1 MATADNSDSANV
13 VGEDIT
19 EILPLTA
26 AQRGM
31 WFADTLSPDYSVNI
45 AQYVDIRHEPGGFD
59 IELLERCCVEVGK
72 TLESPYV
79 RLAEIDGVPVQ
90 YVDLDFDQQ
99 VDILDFRGESDPVG
113 AAMAWMQ
120 AEYRRPVDL
129 LNDQLIVIAILQ
141 VADDRTFWYNRAHH
155 IIIDGYAALS
165 IMRRTVDRYNAVRR
179 GLEPKDRT
187 PATMAE
193 IVAYEDTYQAGTRRQ
208 TDREHWLS
216 RVSDLPEKVTLA
228 HGTGTA
234 PLSFDNVVAGGD
246 LPVAQQRRLEALAT
260 EFNSS
265 LAVLMSAAFGAYLSR
280 MTGSD
285 DIVMT
290 LPVTGRT
297 TAKIKASGGMVSNV
311 LPIRLRDV
319 SSRTGRELVAAAQ
332 LELTGALRH
341 QRYRS
346 DDIRRDAGF
355 EGNSVSF
362 GPTINMVFFD
372 DQVAIDGTSMD
383 YRILTSGILE
393 DLLINLYQSS
403 PDAPLVVDLHGN
415 PYLYSEAEIASH
427 HRRFLAFVEH
437 LFDNVDAPID
447 GMPVLLPGEAAELGH
462 FERGPRADW
471 TTDQAG
477 DHTLLDLFAARVAD
491 RPDAVAIV
499 ADDAE
504 LTYREFDAR
513 CREVAA
519 ALVASGVRPG
529 DKVAVLVERGV
540 DQVVAVYAALMAGA
554 AYVPVDV
561 EQPEDRRRLILDTA
575 NPAVVIDDEFL
586 ANAESPDTAGS
597 PLPLPV
603 DEGRVRPGAAAY
615 VIFTS
620 GSTGVPKGVQVSHR
634 AVVNRLAWMQDHY
647 RIDGS
652 DAVLYKT
659 PITFDVSVWELFWP
673 LQIGARMV
681 IARAGGH
688 RDPAYLH
695 DTIVERGVTT
705 LHFVPSML
713 DVFVEAAATGEP
725 AMPSTVR
732 RVFTSGEALPSNLA
746 TQVVE
751 HSDAELVNLYGP
763 TEAAVDVTEYRVAGR
778 EVHMPIGR
786 PVANTDTYVLDA
798 RLRRVPVGVVGELYL
813 AGTQLAD
820 GYLTRG
826 GLTAERF
833 VANPFESG
841 TRMYRTGDLVRWSAN
856 GMLEYLGRTD
866 FQVKIRGQRVELGEI
881 ESVLLAEGSI
891 SAAVA
896 IVGTDAGGAAVV
908 AYVKPRDADVPAD
921 VIVDRQMRAARNG
934 LPGHMVPSAVVVLEA
949 FPVNASGKLDRR
961 ALPAPEITP
970 SAERVYVAPSSEIE
984 EKVAETAGDVL
995 GVERVGMR
1003 DNIFTLGADSLAAA
1017 RLASRLRKEYSRAVA
1032 LTDIF
1037 NSNDVGELAAAIADA
1052 AVVDARPPLRRGM
1065 RSEVIPVSYAQSRL
1079 WFINRMDPSSGTY
1092 NMPGAV
1098 RMRGDVDVD
1107 ALRAAVR
1114 DVVIRHEPLRTRFP
1128 SVDGEPIQEI
1138 VDIEGVEDQVRLS
1151 VHNSAEAD
1159 LLDAVASQAAAG
1171 FDLVAQVPFRAT
1183 LFETPSDG
1191 HVLLVVLH
1199 HIAGDGAS
1207 LRPLIVDLLAAY
1219 GARVNGLAPEWE
1231 PLPVQYADFAVW
1243 QRDTLGSADDENARM
1258 ARELAH
1264 WNRELAGQPEL
1275 LALPTDRPRPQI
1287 PTGRG
1292 GYVDAEITPEQFAR
1306 IRSLAGRYG
1315 VTTFTVLHVALA
1327 AVLGRLGDTDDVSI
1341 GTAVA
1346 GRDEPELADL
1356 VGMFVNTVVLR
1367 LNIRPG
1373 DSVAELL
1380 DRAHR
1385 TRTGALEYSQVPFEM
1400 VVDEVSPS
1408 RSRAHSPLFQV
1419 GFTFQRDSS
1428 ALLAQTGEFDV
1439 LDIRIPSAKYDLSVT
1454 ATEFAGAGAER
1465 VALEFSYATDLFNRS
1480 TVESMTDAL
1489 IMLLDQ
1495 MTAAPTEA
1503 IGRFDIVPADDVR
1516 QLTAEPAGRAPV
1528 VFADLLATCSPG
1540 SATPVVVAGE
1550 KITPDV
1556 FDARTNQLARELIS
1570 RGIGPG
1576 DVVAISA
1583 RRSAWSV
1590 LCTIAVIR
1598 SGAAFVTIDP
1608 MHPAERRSAMVADSG
1623 ARVGLTTA
1631 DAGVDAIDS
1640 DAEWIVVDDSETEL
1654 RLAGHPIAPIGPA
1667 ELVRPT
1673 RVDEM
1678 AYLIYTSGSTGK
1690 PKAAAVSHRG
1700 LANMMANQR
1709 DLLRLDETSRVLH
1722 VASPSFD
1729 ASVFELTMAFGS
1741 AGQLVVADPDTYA
1754 GDALER
1760 LIAETGVTHAVMTP
1774 SALATLDP
1782 AAVPA
1787 LATVLSAGEACPP
1800 ELMRRWVSAGRRFFN
1815 LYGPT
1820 ETTIWAT
1827 SDGPFTPAD
1836 DMTIGTAVPGVG
1848 ALVLDRG
1855 LRPAPAGVVGELYLV
1870 GDQLAIGYLGRP
1882 GLTAERF
1889 VANPYSDGSR
1899 MYRTGDRVVRRADG
1913 RLIYHGRDD
1922 FQLKVRGL
1930 RIELGEVDNAL
1941 MSHPDVANAVS
1952 LGVPGPA
1959 GEDVLVAYVTAAEG
1973 TSPMPESLTEH
1984 VGQLLPRYMVPHT
1997 VVVVDSFE
2005 LTNVGKIDRTKLP
2018 PVDFSA
2024 SKDFVPPRTQLE
2036 AIVAEVFAQ
2045 VLGVERVSVH
2055 DGFFEMGG
2063 NSLSATKVSAR
2074 LSAAL
2079 DRQVPVKAIFESADV
2094 ATLAEYITNSLSGH
2108 SAVPLIARQR
2118 AEMVPVS
2125 AVQRGMWL
2133 LSRAAPESPAYN
2145 VALALELRG
2154 RLDVDALRAAVDD
2167 LLRRHESLRTSYP
2180 MINGEPMQI
2189 ISPPDEVAGL
2199 DVTPVPVSGSIADAI
2214 AAVTG
2219 RGFDITTAPP
2229 VRLALLRVSDDEHV
2243 VVFVVHH
2250 ISADGASMAPLARDL
2265 MMAYAARHDGRP
2277 PTWAPLPV
2285 QYADFTLWQAE
2296 RLATTDEAGVTEA
2309 RRQLD
2314 YWIDRLSGA
2323 PETIDLP
2330 TDRPRPK
2337 TPSYVGDQVEFEIPE
2352 DLVRSLESVARANN
2366 TTLFMV
2372 THAAYAVLL
2381 SRLSGR
2387 NDLVIGT
2394 PYAGRG
2400 EQALDDVVGMFV
2412 NSLALRTGVD
2422 HGEKF
2427 TDLLSRVRRDDLA
2440 DMANTD
2446 VAFETI
2452 VANVLNA
2459 PMTSHN
2465 PLFQVMF
2472 AFQNIDFPS
2481 LELGDVIVS
2490 PVAEG
2495 IIPAKVDLQLNLYPN
2510 DPAAAGHNS
2519 GTGAMKAQLVYA
2531 TDLFDDSTVES
2542 MAQRYLAILEAVA
2555 ADAECIVGD
2564 IVIFTA
2570 DEQAETVDPLP
2581 ADIRLADLVSVASD
2595 TDPRAVAV
2603 DHDGVS
2609 VQFGQLSEMV
2619 RAMAAALPGSDSD
2632 ATLTMALMSVVPGL
2646 ATGGPAALDE
2656 VLSDL
2661 RANAV
2666 ALIDLSTASEGNNRT

>member
-1 MATADNSDSANV
+1 
-13 VGEDIT
+13 
-19 EILPLTA
+19 
-26 AQRGM
+26 M

-59 IELLERCCVEVGK
+59 IDLLERCCVEVGK
-72 TLESPYV
+72 SIESPFV
-79 RLAEIDGVPVQ
+79 RLSEVDGVPVQ
-90 YVDLDFDQQ
+90 YVDLDFDQH
-99 VDILDFRGESDPVG
+99 VDILDFRGEADPVG

-129 LNDQLIVIAILQ
+129 LADQLIVIAILQ

-165 IMRRTVDRYNAVRR
+165 IMRRTVDRYNALRR
-179 GLEPKDRT
+179 GVEPKDKT

-193 IVAYEDTYQAGTRRQ
+193 IVAYEDTYQASSRRE

-216 RVSDLPEKVTLA
+216 RVSDLPERVTLA
-228 HGTGTA
+228 HGAGAA

-265 LAVLMSAAFGAYLSR
+265 LAVLMTAAFGAFLSR

-297 TAKIKASGGMVSNV
+297 TAKIKGSGGMVSNV
-311 LPIRLRDV
+311 LPIRLREV
-319 SSRTGRELVAAAQ
+319 SGRTGRELVAAAQ

-427 HRRFLAFVEH
+427 HRRFLAFVEN
-437 LFDNVDAPID
+437 LFHNVDAPID
-447 GMPVLLPGEAAELGH
+447 SMPLLLPGEAAELDH
-462 FERGPRADW
+462 FERGPRPDW
-471 TTDQAG
+471 TAAQVG
-477 DHTLLDLFAARVAD
+477 GNTLLDLFAERVTD
-491 RPDAVAIV
+491 RPDAVAITS
-499 ADDAE
+499 DDGE

-513 CREVAA
+513 CRELAA
-519 ALVASGVRPG
+519 ALVESGVQPG
-529 DKVAVLVERGV
+529 DKVAVLIERGV
-540 DQVVAVYAALMAGA
+540 NQVVAVYAALMAGG

-561 EQPEDRRRLILDTA
+561 EQPEERRRLILDTA
-575 NPAVVIDDEFL
+575 GPAVVIDDEYL
-586 ANAESPDTAGS
+586 ANVGS
-597 PLPLPV
+597 TDATETPRRLPV
-603 DEGRVRPGAAAY
+603 DEGIVLPGSAAY

-620 GSTGVPKGVQVSHR
+620 GSTGVPKGVQVSHG

-681 IARAGGH
+681 VARAGGH
-688 RDPAYLH
+688 RDPTYLH
-695 DTIVERGVTT
+695 DVIVERGVTT

-751 HSDAELVNLYGP
+751 QSDAELVNLYGP

-778 EVHMPIGR
+778 EAHMPIGR
-786 PVANTDTYVLDA
+786 PVAHTDTYVLDS

-820 GYLTRG
+820 GYLGRS

-833 VANPFESG
+833 VANPFEAG
-841 TRMYRTGDLVRWSAN
+841 QRMYRSGDLVRWSAN

-881 ESVLLAEGSI
+881 ESVLLAEGSV

-896 IVGTDAGGAAVV
+896 VVRTDAGGAAVV
-908 AYVKPRDADVPAD
+908 AYVKPRNSATPAGA
-921 VIVDRQMRAARNG
+921 IVDRQMRAARNG
-934 LPGHMVPSAVVVLEA
+934 LPGHMVPSAVVVLDT
-949 FPVNASGKLDRR
+949 FPVSASGKLDRR
-961 ALPAPEITP
+961 ALPAPATTTP
-970 SAERVYVAPSSEIE
+970 AERIYVAPASPIE
-984 EKVAETAGDVL
+984 ETVAEIVGDVL

-1017 RLASRLRKEYSRAVA
+1017 RLASRLRKQYSRAVA
-1032 LTDIF
+1032 LSDIF

-1052 AVVDARPPLRRGM
+1052 AVVDTRPLRRGV
-1065 RSEVIPVSYAQSRL
+1065 RPEVIPVSYAQSRL

-1138 VDIEGVEDQVRLS
+1138 VDIKDVEDQVRLS
-1151 VHNSAEAD
+1151 VHNAAEAD
-1159 LLDAVASQAAAG
+1159 LMGAVASQAAAG
-1171 FDLVAQVPFRAT
+1171 FDLVSQVPFRAA

-1199 HIAGDGAS
+1199 HIVGDGAS
-1207 LRPLIVDLLAAY
+1207 LRPLIVDLLTAY
-1219 GARVNGLAPEWE
+1219 GARVNGLAPAWE

-1258 ARELAH
+1258 ARELAY
-1264 WNRELAGQPEL
+1264 WSEELAGQPEL

-1292 GYVDAEITPEQFAR
+1292 GYVDAEISPEQFAK
-1306 IRSLAGRYG
+1306 IRSLAGRFG

-1346 GRDEPELADL
+1346 GREEPELADL

-1367 LNIRPG
+1367 LSVRPG

-1428 ALLAQTGEFDV
+1428 AVLAQTGEFEV

-1454 ATEFAGAGAER
+1454 ATEFAGTGSER

-1480 TVESMTDAL
+1480 TIESITDAL

-1495 MTAAPTEA
+1495 MTSAPTEA
-1503 IGRFDIVPADDVR
+1503 IGRFDIVPAEDMR
-1516 QLTAEPAGRAPV
+1516 SLTAEPAGREPA
-1528 VFADLLATCSPG
+1528 VFADLLASCAPG
-1540 SATPVVVAGE
+1540 STTPVVVAGE
-1550 KITPDV
+1550 TITRDV

-1583 RRSAWSV
+1583 RRSARSV

-1598 SGAAFVTIDP
+1598 TGAAFVTIDP
-1608 MHPAERRSAMVADSG
+1608 LHPAERRSAMVTDSG
-1623 ARVGLTTA
+1623 ARAGLATG
-1631 DAGVDAIDS
+1631 DAGVESIDS
-1640 DAEWIVVDDSETEL
+1640 GVEWIIVDDSETEL
-1654 RLAGHPIAPIGPA
+1654 RLAGHPIAPIGSG

-1709 DLLRLDETSRVLH
+1709 EILKLDEDSRVLH

-1754 GDALER
+1754 GDQLER
-1760 LIAETGVTHAVMTP
+1760 LIAESGVTHAVMTP

-1787 LATVLSAGEACPP
+1787 LSTVLSAGEACPP

-1827 SDGPFTPAD
+1827 ADGPFSSAD

-1889 VANPYSDGSR
+1889 VANPYADGSR

-1913 RLIYHGRDD
+1913 RMLYHGRDD

-2094 ATLAEYITNSLSGH
+2094 ARLAEYITNSLSGH

-2189 ISPPDEVAGL
+2189 ISPPDEVVGL
-2199 DVTPVPVSGSIADAI
+2199 DVTPVPVSGSVADAI

-2229 VRLALLRVSDDEHV
+2229 VRLALLRVDEDEHV

-2296 RLATTDEAGVTEA
+2296 RLGTTDDEGVTEA
-2309 RRQLD
+2309 QRQLD

-2352 DLVRSLESVARANN
+2352 DLARSLESVARANN
-2366 TTLFMV
+2366 TTMFMV

-2400 EQALDDVVGMFV
+2400 EQALDEVVGMFV
-2412 NSLALRTGVD
+2412 NSLALRTRID

-2427 TDLLSRVRRDDLA
+2427 SDLLSRVRRDDLA

-2452 VANVLNA
+2452 VAKILSA
-2459 PMTSHN
+2459 PATSHN

-2481 LELGDVIVS
+2481 LELGDVVVS

-2519 GTGAMKAQLVYA
+2519 GAGAMKAQLVFA
-2531 TDLFDDSTVES
+2531 TDLFDTATIET
-2542 MAQRYLAILEAVA
+2542 MAQRYLEILEAVA

-2564 IVIFTA
+2564 IVILTA
-2570 DEQAETVDPLP
+2570 DERAEAADPVP
-2581 ADIRLADLVSVASD
+2581 ADIRLTDLVSIASD
-2595 TDPRAVAV
+2595 TEPGAIAVE
-2603 DHDGVS
+2603 HDGVS
-2609 VQFGQLSEMV
+2609 VDFGHLSDMV

-2632 ATLTMALMSVVPGL
+2632 ATLTMALMSVVPSL
-2646 ATGGPAALDE
+2646 AAGGPAALDE
-2656 VLSDL
+2656 VLSGL
-2661 RANAV
+2661 RTNAS
-2666 ALIDLSTASEGNNRT
+2666 AIIDLSTASEGNNRT

>member
-13 VGEDIT
+13 VGKNTT
-19 EILPLTA
+19 EVLPLTA

-45 AQYVDIRHEPGGFD
+45 AQYVDIRHAPGGLD
-59 IELLERCCVEVGK
+59 IDLLERCCVEVGQVM
-72 TLESPYV
+72 ESPYV
-79 RLAEIDGVPVQ
+79 RLAEVDGVPVQ
-90 YVDLDFDQQ
+90 YVDLEFDQQ
-99 VDILDFRGESDPVG
+99 VDVIDFRCESDPVG

-120 AEYRRPVDL
+120 SEYRRPVDL
-129 LNDQLIVIAILQ
+129 IADQLIVIAILQ

-165 IMRRTVDRYNAVRR
+165 IMRRTVDLYNAIRR
-179 GLEPKDRT
+179 GEEPRVKP
-187 PATMAE
+187 PASMAE
-193 IVAYEDTYQAGTRRQ
+193 LVDYEASYETSRRRES
-208 TDREHWLS
+208 DREHWLS
-216 RVSDLPEKVTLA
+216 RAVDLPERPSLA
-228 HGTGTA
+228 HGVPSA
-234 PLSFDNVVAGGD
+234 PISFDNRIASAELDSRLQRLLSDLAGE
-246 LPVAQQRRLEALAT
+246 LH
-260 EFNSS
+260 SS
-265 LAVLMSAAFGAYLSR
+265 VAVLLTAAFGAFLAK
-280 MTGSD
+280 MTGTD
-285 DIVMT
+285 DIVLS

-297 TAKIKASGGMVSNV
+297 TAKVRISGGMVSNI
-311 LPIRLRDV
+311 LPIRLREA
-319 SSRTGRELVAAAQ
+319 SAKSARELIKNAQ
-332 LELTGALRH
+332 LEMTGALRH

-355 EGNSVSF
+355 DASSVTF

-372 DQVAIDGTSMD
+372 EELRIDGTEMD
-383 YRILTSGILE
+383 YRIFTSGILE

-403 PDAPLVVDLHGN
+403 PDAPIVVDLHGN
-415 PYLYSEAEIASH
+415 PNLYSQVEIERH
-427 HRRFLAFVEH
+427 HERFLAFLDRFYADLEQPAT
-437 LFDNVDAPID
+437 DID
-447 GMPVLLPGEAAELGH
+447 LLLPGEADLVRAFGCGPELPV
-462 FERGPRADW
+462 EP
-471 TTDQAG
+471 G
-477 DHTLLDLFAARVAD
+477 DNVVHALLDTAD
-491 RPDAVAIV
+491 RHGDAVAV
-499 ADDAE
+499 TFEGRSWTFRE
-504 LTYREFDAR
+504 LRDH
-513 CREVAA
+513 
-519 ALVASGVRPG
+519 ALRIAGHLKTEGVGPG
-529 DKVAVLVERGV
+529 E
-540 DQVVAVYAALMAGA
+540 VVAVDLDRGPAQVFAIHATLALGA
-554 AYVPVDV
+554 TYLPMDPG
-561 EQPEDRRRLILDTA
+561 QPEQRRATILDEA
-575 NPAVVIDDEFL
+575 QPAHVIDADWLASTGWTDES
-586 ANAESPDTAGS
+586 ADAPESWPGIGQLDARSTAY
-597 PLPLPV
+597 LL
-603 DEGRVRPGAAAY
+603 Y
-615 VIFTS
+615 TS
-620 GSTGVPKGVQVSHR
+620 GSTGRPKGVAVSHGALMNFLR
-634 AVVNRLAWMQDHY
+634 WHLDAFPMGPADSFVYKASALFDASLAELLVPVV
-647 RIDGS
+647 S
-652 DAVLYKT
+652 
-659 PITFDVSVWELFWP
+659 
-673 LQIGARMV
+673 GARMV
-681 IARAGGH
+681 ISRPDGH
-688 RDPAYLH
+688 RDPQYLH
-695 DTIVERGVTT
+695 DLVVQERATAIQ
-705 LHFVPSML
+705 FVPVLL
-713 DVFVEAAATGEP
+713 DLFVEAVEHAVSGPPNTLRYVFTGGEP
-725 AMPSTVR
+725 LSPELAA
-732 RVFTSGEALPSNLA
+732 RVSSALPGVRL
-746 TQVVE
+746 Q
-751 HSDAELVNLYGP
+751 NLYGP
-763 TEAAVDVTEYRVAGR
+763 TETVVDITTWAAEDVDKTV
-778 EVHMPIGR
+778 PIGA
-786 PVANTDTYVLDA
+786 PVANARLYVLDTK
-798 RLRRVPVGVVGELYL
+798 LRPTPVGVQGELYIS
-813 AGTQLAD
+813 GPQIAD
-820 GYLTRG
+820 GYRSRG
-826 GLTAERF
+826 GLTADRF
-833 VANPFESG
+833 VADPFRVGE
-841 TRMYRTGDLVRWSAN
+841 RMYRSGDLVRWSAD

-881 ESVLLAEGSI
+881 ESVLLAEGSV
-891 SAAVA
+891 SAAV
-896 IVGTDAGGAAVV
+896 VTVRTDAGSAAVV
-908 AYVKPRDADVPAD
+908 AYVKPREADTPAE
-921 VIVDRQMRAARNG
+921 VVADRQMRAARHQ
-934 LPGHMVPSAVVVLEA
+934 LPGHMVPAAVVVLDS
-949 FPVNASGKLDRR
+949 FPVNNSGKLDRR
-961 ALPAPEITP
+961 ALPAPAIAG
-970 SAERVYVAPSSEIE
+970 AEREFVPPRSPIEVSITEII
-984 EKVAETAGDVL
+984 AEVIGSD
-995 GVERVGMR
+995 RIGMR
-1003 DNIFTLGADSLAAA
+1003 DNIFALGADSLAVA
-1017 RLASRLRKEYSRAVA
+1017 RLASRLRREFSRAVS
-1032 LTDIF
+1032 LSDIF
-1037 NSNDVGELAAAIADA
+1037 SSDDVGELAEIIAAAP
-1052 AVVDARPPLRRGM
+1052 AVASRPPIRNGARPDA
-1065 RSEVIPVSYAQSRL
+1065 IPVSFAQSRL
-1079 WFINRMDPSSGTY
+1079 WFINRMDPSAGTY
-1092 NMPGAV
+1092 NMPGAIRV
-1098 RMRGDVDVD
+1098 RGAIDVD
-1107 ALRAAVR
+1107 ALSAAVR

-1138 VDIEGVEDQVRLS
+1138 VDIEEVDGQVRLH
-1151 VHNSAEAD
+1151 VQNVAD
-1159 LLDAVASQAAAG
+1159 TELMDAVAAQAAAG
-1171 FDLVAQVPFRAT
+1171 FDLVTQVPFRAT
-1183 LFETPSDG
+1183 LFETATDEY
-1191 HVLLVVLH
+1191 VLLVVLH
-1199 HIAGDGAS
+1199 HIVGDGAS
-1207 LRPLIVDLLAAY
+1207 LRPLIADMLAAY
-1219 GARVNGLAPEWE
+1219 AARQEGMEPSWA

-1243 QRDTLGSADDENARM
+1243 QRETLGSADDEKSRL
-1258 ARELAH
+1258 RHELDY
-1264 WNRELAGQPEL
+1264 WSKELVGQPEL

-1292 GYVDAEITPEQFAR
+1292 GYLDVDIPAEQFAR
-1306 IRSLAGRYG
+1306 IRSLASRFG

-1327 AVLGRLGDTDDVSI
+1327 TLLARFGDTDDVSI

-1346 GRDEPELADL
+1346 GRDDPELADL

-1367 LNIRPG
+1367 LGISPG
-1373 DSVAELL
+1373 DTVADLL

-1408 RSRAHSPLFQV
+1408 RSRSHSPLFQV
-1419 GFTFQRDSS
+1419 GFTFQRDNS
-1428 ALLAQTGEFDV
+1428 ALLAQTEQFDV
-1439 LDIRIPSAKYDLSVT
+1439 LNIRIPSAKYDLAVA
-1454 ATEFAGAGAER
+1454 ATEFVGDGADR
-1465 VALEFSYATDLFNRS
+1465 VALEFSYATDLFNRT
-1480 TVESMTDAL
+1480 TVELMSGSL
-1489 IMLLDQ
+1489 LRLLDQ
-1495 MTAAPTEA
+1495 MTSAPTEPV
-1503 IGRFDIVPADDVR
+1503 GRFDVVSTRDVQR
-1516 QLTAEPAGRAPV
+1516 LTAEPEDREPAA
-1528 VFADLLATCSPG
+1528 FADLLQRRTSNTAVV
-1540 SATPVVVAGE
+1540 PVVVAGE
-1550 KITPDV
+1550 TITPDV
-1556 FDARTNQLARELIS
+1556 FDARANQLARELIS

-1583 RRSAWSV
+1583 RRSVRSV

-1598 SGAAFVTIDP
+1598 TGAAFVTIDP
-1608 MHPAERRSAMVADSG
+1608 MHPAERRSAMVSDSG
-1623 ARVGLTTA
+1623 ARIGLTTA

-1640 DAEWIVVDDSETEL
+1640 RADWIIVDDSETEL
-1654 RLAGHPIAPIGPA
+1654 RLAGHPIASIA
-1667 ELVRPT
+1667 ADELVRPT

-1678 AYLIYTSGSTGK
+1678 AYLIYTSGSTGT

-1709 DLLRLDETSRVLH
+1709 EMLGLDDTSRVLH

-1741 AGQLVVADPDTYA
+1741 AGRLVVADPDTYA
-1754 GDALER
+1754 GDQLER
-1760 LIAETGVTHAVMTP
+1760 LIADSGVTHAVMTP
-1774 SALATLDP
+1774 STLATLDP
-1782 AAVPA
+1782 AAVPS
-1787 LATVLSAGEACPP
+1787 LSTVLSAGEACPP

-1827 SDGPFTPAD
+1827 ADGPFSPTD

-1855 LRPAPAGVVGELYLV
+1855 LRPTPAGVVGELYLV

-1889 VANPYSDGSR
+1889 VANPYSNGVR

-1959 GEDVLVAYVTAAEG
+1959 GEDVLVAYVTAAEDH
-1973 TSPMPESLTEH
+1973 SPMPESLTEH

-1997 VVVVDSFE
+1997 IVVVDSFE

-2094 ATLAEYITNSLSGH
+2094 ARLAEYITNSLSGH

-2133 LSRAAPESPAYN
+2133 LSRADPKSPAYN

-2199 DVTPVPVSGSIADAI
+2199 DVNPVPVSGSVADAI

-2229 VRLALLRVSDDEHV
+2229 VRLALLRVEEDVHV

-2265 MMAYAARHDGRP
+2265 MMAYAARHDGLP

-2296 RLATTDEAGVTEA
+2296 RLGTTDDEGVTEA
-2309 RRQLD
+2309 QRQLD
-2314 YWIDRLSGA
+2314 YWVDRLSGA

-2330 TDRPRPK
+2330 TDRPRPR
-2337 TPSYVGDQVEFEIPE
+2337 TPSYAGDQVEFEIPD
-2352 DLVRSLESVARANN
+2352 DLARSLESVARANN
-2366 TTLFMV
+2366 TTMFMV

-2400 EQALDDVVGMFV
+2400 EQALDEVVGMFV
-2412 NSLALRTGVD
+2412 NSLALRTRID

-2427 TDLLSRVRRDDLA
+2427 SELLSRVRRDDLA

-2452 VANVLNA
+2452 VAKILNA
-2459 PMTSHN
+2459 PTTSHN

-2481 LELGDVIVS
+2481 LELGDVVVS

-2495 IIPAKVDLQLNLYPN
+2495 IIPAKVDLQMNLYPN
-2510 DPAAAGHNS
+2510 DPAAAGHNP
-2519 GTGAMKAQLVYA
+2519 GAGAMKAQLVFA
-2531 TDLFDDSTVES
+2531 TDLFDKATIET
-2542 MAQRYLAILEAVA
+2542 MAQRYLGILEAVA

-2564 IVIFTA
+2564 IVILTA
-2570 DEQAETVDPLP
+2570 DEQAEATDPVP
-2581 ADIRLADLVSVASD
+2581 ADIRLTDLVSIASD
-2595 TDPRAVAV
+2595 TDPGAIAVE
-2603 DHDGVS
+2603 HDGVS
-2609 VQFGQLSEMV
+2609 VDFGHLSDMV

-2632 ATLTMALMSVVPGL
+2632 ATLTMALMSVVPSL
-2646 ATGGPAALDE
+2646 AAGGPGALDE

-2661 RANAV
+2661 RTNAS
-2666 ALIDLSTASEGNNRT
+2666 AIIDLSTASEGNNRT